1 MVSVF
6 INNRGDIFGLLIH
19 CDWSKTIFS
28 KNVNA
33 FLQVSG
39 EVYAV
44 DKFTLLI
51 KDFIYDGN
59 GRDTYFMVGVSNQPG
74 RKGDIVPNEFGKT
87 NVLQRY
93 LNEEFTLTMPNGKI
107 ILISVKICLNFSE
120 F

>member
-1 MVSVF
+1 M
-6 INNRGDIFGLLIH
+6 
-19 CDWSKTIFS
+19 
-28 KNVNA
+28 
-33 FLQVSG
+33 
-39 EVYAV
+39 YAV

-107 ILISVKICLNFSE
+107 RLIYVKICLNFL
-120 F
+120 FRILRNKKKIKIDAKYVPRNLVVL